1 MCKLIMKRTILFL
14 AMALTA
20 LLLAGCGQQ
29 RSQAYY
35 DYESKV
41 IQAHNDGSYVIRA
54 WGRSRN
60 AAMSYD
66 VAQIQALQDVIFKG
80 VQPASSN
87 IQPLKPLCFDMNAR
101 EKYEDY
107 WTAFFS
113 DNGPWKEFTSYK
125 DRRAVTTHYER
136 DGRQMVETG
145 TVTIDRAA
153 LKKKLQADGII
164 PAQGRY

>member
-1 MCKLIMKRTILFL
+1 MKKTLLTF
-14 AMALTA
+14 ALTVLA
-20 LLLAGCGQQ
+20 LLLGGCGQQ

-41 IQAHNDGSYVIRA
+41 IQSHADGSYVIRA

-60 AAMSYD
+60 ATQSYD

-101 EKYEDY
+101 TKYEDY
-107 WTAFFS
+107 FNAFFS
-113 DNGPWKEFTSYK
+113 DKGEWKKYVSMR
-125 DRRAVTTHYER
+125 DRRLMTTNYSR
-136 DGRQMVETG
+136 TDGQVLAQV
-145 TVTIDRAA
+145 TVTVFRSE
-153 LKKKLQADGII
+153 LKAKLEADGII
-164 PAQGRY
+164 PKY